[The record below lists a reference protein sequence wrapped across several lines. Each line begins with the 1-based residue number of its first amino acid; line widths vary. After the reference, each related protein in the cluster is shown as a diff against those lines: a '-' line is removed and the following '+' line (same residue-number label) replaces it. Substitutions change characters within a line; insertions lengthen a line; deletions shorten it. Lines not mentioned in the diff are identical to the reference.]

1 MLNVGQAARAVS
13 GEGSAR
19 SRAYARLL
27 DARSDLLTLTDA
39 LSLSDD
45 QNPDD
50 ADDNA
55 SVALGA
61 LLRDHDPLAIR
72 LAAALLPFGRDVTAV
87 VRDASGGDDDR
98 ATFGTVSSALATAA
112 DEVLADLR
120 RERVPLPEA
129 FVNLVWMVQRK
140 PDAGVDIRL
149 TAVTTDRRTQEYVDG
164 MRDNHPGAEVI
175 SERILLDHLYG
186 LRDTIQAMVVGAM
199 MAARGLRRPPRSM
212 RRPS

>member
-39 LSLSDD
+39 LSLSDGQD
-45 QNPDD
+45 PDE
-50 ADDNA
+50 ADTNA
-55 SVALGA
+55 TVALNA
-61 LLRDHDPLAIR
+61 LLRDHDPLATR
-72 LAAALLPFGRDVTAV
+72 LAAALAPFGRDVATIIA
-87 VRDASGGDDDR
+87 DATSDDDR
-98 ATFGTVSSALATAA
+98 TTFDTLSSALAEVA
-112 DEVLADLR
+112 DEVLAELR
-120 RERVPLPEA
+120 AERVPLPEA

-149 TAVTTDRRTQEYVDG
+149 TAVTTDRRVHEYVDG
-164 MRDNHPGAEVI
+164 MKDNHPGAEVV

-199 MAARGLRRPPRSM
+199 MAARGLRRPPRYL
-212 RRPS
+212 RKPS